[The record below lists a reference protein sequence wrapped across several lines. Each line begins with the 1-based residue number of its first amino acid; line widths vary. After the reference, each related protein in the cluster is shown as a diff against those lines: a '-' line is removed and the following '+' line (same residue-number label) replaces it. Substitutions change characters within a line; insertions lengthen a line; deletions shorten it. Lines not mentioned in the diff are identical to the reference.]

1 MNIMVC
7 PVCKKTQSDFMIRD
21 YHCQC
26 TDADY
31 EAYYERKKRMQVE
44 EQLLE
49 SEKKRERENKAYKK
63 SIEDYENYTE
73 GVEEVNRIGE
83 LLQQTDEIHKQFKE
97 EHKQKVA
104 EQERWER
111 AEREKRARIAEEL
124 LKENELRESEKET
137 RLERKKKRKRKQREN
152 LKKIAKPVDDDP
164 NWGKFKKS
172 SKAKNDSYAFDN
184 IEKTAA
190 VIIWFLVLTI
200 LAVSTYF
207 YITLT

>member
-7 PVCKKTQSDFMIRD
+7 PVCKKIQSDFMIRD

-31 EAYYERKKRMQVE
+31 EAYKERIEKMKVQEKLFETEKMLKDVYEQNQE
-44 EQLLE
+44 
-49 SEKKRERENKAYKK
+49 
-63 SIEDYENYTE
+63 YENYIE
-73 GVEEVNRIGE
+73 KIEASNDAADRENE
-83 LLQQTDEIHKQFKE
+83 LYLDYLKRKQVRE

-104 EQERWER
+104 EQERREI

-124 LKENELRESEKET
+124 LKENELREREKET
-137 RLERKKKRKRKQREN
+137 RLERKKRKKRKQREN
-152 LKKIAKPVDDDP
+152 LKNIAKPVDDDP

>member
-1 MNIMVC
+1 MVC
-7 PVCKKTQSDFMIRD
+7 PVCKKIQSDIQSDFMIRD

-31 EAYYERKKRMQVE
+31 EAYKERIEKMQVQE
-44 EQLLE
+44 ELFE
-49 SEKKRERENKAYKK
+49 TKKVLKDVYEQNQEN
-63 SIEDYENYTE
+63 ENYI
-73 GVEEVNRIGE
+73 EEIEAIDAADRSNE
-83 LLQQTDEIHKQFKE
+83 LYQDYQKRKQVRE